1 MEKDIQKEPCKNT
14 EATDFEITEKQIE
27 VLARRMLPE
36 IKKFFTDEK
45 VRLEFKE
52 WQAKQQDKKIKWG

>member
-1 MEKDIQKEPCKNT
+1 MEKDIQREHCKNT
-14 EATDFEITEKQIE
+14 EATNNEITEKQIE

-36 IKKFFTDEK
+36 IKKFFADEK

-52 WQAKQQDKKIKWG
+52 WQAKQQDKKTK